1 MKIPLFYKTL
11 VASVSFLLIVGM
23 FSFYNKAYAN
33 SQTTPLLD
41 TSSNLNSNILVKGTS
56 VSIVEDQALQV
67 DSSIVGVQDIN
78 SYIGSSYGKINAYT
92 VKKGDTLD
100 LIAKKFNVSQN
111 TIVYANSDIKKDSLL
126 KTGQVLV
133 ILPIDGVSYTIEKGD
148 TLRSIAGAF
157 KANVDDISEYN
168 NISKTKSLKAGD
180 VIIVPGGVIIPK
192 VKEDIQPQPK
202 PVAVETPEPQVNN
215 PIAPTPTPN
224 NQTPQVTNNQNQS
237 GLQQSDLI
245 KDGYIWP
252 FPLGDGRVSQGLH
265 ADNAMDFAAPKGTPI
280 YAIKDGTVLI
290 ADGSGWNGGY
300 GLYVVINFNDGAQ
313 ALFGHMSKV
322 IAKAGQAV
330 KQGDIIG
337 YVGSTGKSTGSHTH
351 ISYRSTEGKPNP
363 YRFLP
368 KNSVGIEDNND

>member
-1 MKIPLFYKTL
+1 M
-11 VASVSFLLIVGM
+11 
-23 FSFYNKAYAN
+23 
-33 SQTTPLLD
+33 
-41 TSSNLNSNILVKGTS
+41 
-56 VSIVEDQALQV
+56 
-67 DSSIVGVQDIN
+67 
-78 SYIGSSYGKINAYT
+78 
-92 VKKGDTLD
+92 
-100 LIAKKFNVSQN
+100 
-111 TIVYANSDIKKDSLL
+111 
-126 KTGQVLV
+126 
-133 ILPIDGVSYTIEKGD
+133 
-148 TLRSIAGAF
+148 
-157 KANVDDISEYN
+157 
-168 NISKTKSLKAGD
+168 
-180 VIIVPGGVIIPK
+180 
-192 VKEDIQPQPK
+192 
-202 PVAVETPEPQVNN
+202 
-215 PIAPTPTPN
+215 
-224 NQTPQVTNNQNQS
+224 
-237 GLQQSDLI
+237 QQSDLI